1 MSGELRSELI
11 RTRRTGALLGWA
23 GLTAVFAGLINTV
36 MYQVATGDTAGTGTT
51 DGPGVT
57 FPSAAALAGPDGL
70 VAGLAAASNLF
81 GVVTLSFWAIFTATD
96 YSTGLVRLLVSAQPR
111 RGRLLAGKLGALA
124 LWTVAASL
132 VAVVVDLA
140 AAPAAARAAGVDT
153 SAWSGGAAGT
163 VLRAWADLLGALLV
177 WGVLGFLLATL
188 TRSAAVAIS
197 AGVGY
202 VLLLEP
208 VLSSVAGSVADRL
221 PGATL
226 SALAAGGSDALSYG
240 GAVGL
245 GVAYTLL
252 AVGVALVVF
261 LRRDVTD

>member
-1 MSGELRSELI
+1 MLRELRSELV
-11 RTRRTGALLGWA
+11 RTRRKGVLLGWA

-36 MYQVATGDTAGTGTT
+36 MFQAADGTSGT
-51 DGPGVT
+51 DGPGVQ
-57 FPSAAALAGPDGL
+57 FPSAAALAASDGL

-124 LWTVAASL
+124 LWTVGASL
-132 VAVVVDLA
+132 VAVAVNTA
-140 AAPAAARAAGVDT
+140 AAPAAARAAGIDT
-153 SAWSGGAAGT
+153 GAWSGSVVVGAW
-163 VLRAWADLLGALLV
+163 LDLLGALLV
-177 WGVLGFLLATL
+177 WGVLGLLLATV

-197 AGVGY
+197 VGVGY

-208 VLSSVAGSVADRL
+208 VIESVAGAVADRL
-221 PGATL
+221 PGSTL
-226 SALAAGGSDALSYG
+226 AALAGGGSDALSYP
-240 GAVGL
+240 AALGL
-245 GVAYTLL
+245 GAAYTVLG
-252 AVGVALVVF
+252 VGVALWVF